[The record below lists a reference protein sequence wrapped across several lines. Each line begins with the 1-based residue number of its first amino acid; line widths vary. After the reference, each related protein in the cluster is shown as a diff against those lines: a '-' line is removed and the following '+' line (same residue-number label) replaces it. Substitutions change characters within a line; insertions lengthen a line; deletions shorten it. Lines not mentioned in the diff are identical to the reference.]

1 MPPDTPRLALPLL
14 ASLFHDINNFY
25 HYDLMILLKNVCTN
39 HRMGPHK
46 SASNRAPH
54 LLRPALSLGQWFPT
68 FFDAFLPLLILEL
81 SFLPYGIFIPL
92 LFGFVG

>member
-14 ASLFHDINNFY
+14 ASLFHDTNNFY
-25 HYDLMILLKNVCTN
+25 HYDLMILL
-39 HRMGPHK
+39 RQGPRK

-54 LLRPALSLGQWFPT
+54 LQRPALSLGQWFPT
-68 FFDAFLPLLILEL
+68 FFDAFLRLLILEL